1 MRFLGYFEQICSIPH
16 CSYQAK
22 KLGEFLLEF
31 SKSRGF
37 EAKIDES
44 FNIHAIKGKPKICL
58 QAHYDMVCVGEAPK
72 IELENDGEFLSAK
85 NSTLGADNGIG
96 LAIIMDIMDQAQD
109 LEVLFTSDEE
119 VGLIGAN
126 AFAGE
131 ICAPALLNLDSEDD
145 NEVIIGCAGGLLA
158 EFRCEFEPCKLGL
171 GELFSPSVSEHF
183 GTGLLSN
190 ESSHSTSA
198 KNSTQNSSN
207 LNADYRE
214 SSEHL
219 STGLLSNEGSHSTSA
234 ENSTQNNSNLNADY
248 CESSE
253 HFGTGLLFNEGSHS
267 TSAKNC
273 TQNSSNLNA
282 NYYALSCEGLE
293 GGHSGIEIAKN
304 IPNAIKELAH
314 FAKNHGANILA
325 MSGGDRDNA
334 IPTWAKALVSASS
347 KLQNKGLVK
356 AKKLDLLGAKELFA
370 KLCDDNLKNTIIMK
384 TNSAD
389 FTRNSRIP
397 MKANSADFTKNSRIP
412 MKANS
417 LNDFLLALPHGVLG
431 WDEGLGLPKT
441 SANLAIV
448 RTRLTSKDEN
458 ARIAFS
464 VQIYARS
471 SSQAELAKLKNSY
484 EAISELAGFQ
494 SSFGASSMPWE
505 PEQSHFATSVLN
517 ALQKYRPNAKIT
529 AIHAGLECG
538 CLSAKMKQKG
548 KKLVACSIGPN
559 ISGAHTIN
567 ERCEIKSAQIIAQ
580 VVRDVLKNA

>member
-16 CSYQAK
+16 CSYQAQ

-37 EAKIDES
+37 DTKIDEN

-96 LAIIMDIMDQAQD
+96 LAIIMDIMDEAQD

-145 NEVIIGCAGGLLA
+145 SEVIIGCAGGLLA
-158 EFRCEFEPCKLGL
+158 EFRREFEPCELGL
-171 GELFSPSVSEHF
+171 GELFSSSVSENF
-183 GTGLLSN
+183 GTGLLSI
-190 ESSHSTSA
+190 
-198 KNSTQNSSN
+198 
-207 LNADYRE
+207 
-214 SSEHL
+214 
-219 STGLLSNEGSHSTSA
+219 EGSHSTSA
-234 ENSTQNNSNLNADY
+234 ENSTQN
-248 CESSE
+248 
-253 HFGTGLLFNEGSHS
+253 
-267 TSAKNC
+267 
-273 TQNSSNLNA
+273 SSNLNA
-282 NYYALSCEGLE
+282 NYYELSCQGLE
-293 GGHSGIEIAKN
+293 GGHSGMQIAKN

-314 FAKNHGANILA
+314 FAKNHGSNILA
-325 MSGGDRDNA
+325 ISGGDRDNA

-347 KLQNKGLVK
+347 KLQSKGLVK

-370 KLCDDNLKNTIIMK
+370 KLCDDDLKNTIIMK
-384 TNSAD
+384 ANSAD

-397 MKANSADFTKNSRIP
+397 L
-412 MKANS
+412 
-417 LNDFLLALPHGVLG
+417 LNDFLLSLPHGVLG

-448 RTRLTSKDEN
+448 RTKLTSKDEN

-494 SSFGASSMPWE
+494 SSFGPSSMPWE
-505 PEQSHFATSVLN
+505 PEQSEFATNVLT

>member
-16 CSYQAK
+16 CSYQAQ

-37 EAKIDES
+37 DTKIDEN

-96 LAIIMDIMDQAQD
+96 LAIIMDIMDEAQD

-145 NEVIIGCAGGLLA
+145 SEVIIGCAGGLLA
-158 EFRCEFEPCKLGL
+158 EFRREFEPCELG
-171 GELFSPSVSEHF
+171 
-183 GTGLLSN
+183 
-190 ESSHSTSA
+190 
-198 KNSTQNSSN
+198 N
-207 LNADYRE
+207 LNANYCE
-214 SSEHL
+214 SSEYL
-219 STGLLSNEGSHSTSA
+219 STGLLFNEGSHSTSA
-234 ENSTQNNSNLNADY
+234 ENSTQNSSNLNANY
-248 CESSE
+248 CESSG
-253 HFGTGLLFNEGSHS
+253 HLSTGLLFNENSHS

-273 TQNSSNLNA
+273 TQNNSTLNA
-282 NYYALSCEGLE
+282 NYYELSCEGLE
-293 GGHSGIEIAKN
+293 GGHSGMQIAKN

-347 KLQNKGLVK
+347 KLQSKGLVK

-370 KLCDDNLKNTIIMK
+370 KLCDDDLKNPIIMK
-384 TNSAD
+384 S
-389 FTRNSRIP
+389 
-397 MKANSADFTKNSRIP
+397 NSADFTKRENSRNSRIP
-412 MKANS
+412 L

-448 RTRLTSKDEN
+448 RTSLTSKDEN

-471 SSQAELAKLKNSY
+471 SSQEELAKLKNSY

-505 PEQSHFATSVLN
+505 PEQSEFATSVLN

>member
-16 CSYQAK
+16 CSYQAQ

-37 EAKIDES
+37 DTKIDES

-96 LAIIMDIMDQAQD
+96 LAIIMDIMDEAQD

-145 NEVIIGCAGGLLA
+145 SEVIIGCAGGLLA
-158 EFRCEFEPCKLGL
+158 EFRREFEPCELGSGELFSPEFEPCELGL
-171 GELFSPSVSEHF
+171 GELFSSSVSEHF

-198 KNSTQNSSN
+198 KNC
-207 LNADYRE
+207 
-214 SSEHL
+214 
-219 STGLLSNEGSHSTSA
+219 
-234 ENSTQNNSNLNADY
+234 TQNNSNLNA
-248 CESSE
+248 
-253 HFGTGLLFNEGSHS
+253 
-267 TSAKNC
+267 
-273 TQNSSNLNA
+273 
-282 NYYALSCEGLE
+282 NYYELSCEGLE
-293 GGHSGIEIAKN
+293 GGHSGMQIAKN

-347 KLQNKGLVK
+347 KLQSKGLVK

-370 KLCDDNLKNTIIMK
+370 KLCDDDLKNTIIMK
-384 TNSAD
+384 ANSAD
-389 FTRNSRIP
+389 FTRNSR
-397 MKANSADFTKNSRIP
+397 NSRIP
-412 MKANS
+412 L

-448 RTRLTSKDEN
+448 RTSLTSKDEN

-471 SSQAELAKLKNSY
+471 SSQEELAKLKNSY

-505 PEQSHFATSVLN
+505 PEQSEFAKSLLN

>member
-1 MRFLGYFEQICSIPH
+1 MSRFFSIIFKKFFLKGVKMRFLGYFEQICSIPH
-16 CSYQAK
+16 CSYQAQ

-37 EAKIDES
+37 DTKIDEN

-96 LAIIMDIMDQAQD
+96 LAIIMDIMDEAQD

-145 NEVIIGCAGGLLA
+145 SEVIIGCAGGLLA
-158 EFRCEFEPCKLGL
+158 EFRREFEPCKLGL
-171 GELFSPSVSEHF
+171 GELFRREFEPSKLGLGELFSSSVSEHF

-190 ESSHSTSA
+190 ESSNSTSA

-207 LNADYRE
+207 LNA
-214 SSEHL
+214 
-219 STGLLSNEGSHSTSA
+219 
-234 ENSTQNNSNLNADY
+234 
-248 CESSE
+248 
-253 HFGTGLLFNEGSHS
+253 
-267 TSAKNC
+267 
-273 TQNSSNLNA
+273 
-282 NYYALSCEGLE
+282 NYYELSCEGLE
-293 GGHSGIEIAKN
+293 GGHSGMQIAKN

-325 MSGGDRDNA
+325 ISGGDRDNA

-347 KLQNKGLVK
+347 KLQSKGLVK

-370 KLCDDNLKNTIIMK
+370 KLCDDDLKNPIIMK
-384 TNSAD
+384 SNSAD
-389 FTRNSRIP
+389 FTRNSRNSRIP
-397 MKANSADFTKNSRIP
+397 MKSNSADFTKRENSRNSRIP
-412 MKANS
+412 L

-471 SSQAELAKLKNSY
+471 SSQEELAKLKNSY

-505 PEQSHFATSVLN
+505 PEQSEFAKSVLN

>member
-16 CSYQAK
+16 CSYQAQ

-37 EAKIDES
+37 DTKIDES

-96 LAIIMDIMDQAQD
+96 LAIIMDIMDETQD

-145 NEVIIGCAGGLLA
+145 SEVIIGCAGGLLA
-158 EFRCEFEPCKLGL
+158 EFRREFEPCELGL
-171 GELFSPSVSEHF
+171 GELFSSSVSEHLS
-183 GTGLLSN
+183 TRLLSN
-190 ESSHSTSA
+190 ES
-198 KNSTQNSSN
+198 
-207 LNADYRE
+207 
-214 SSEHL
+214 
-219 STGLLSNEGSHSTSA
+219 
-234 ENSTQNNSNLNADY
+234 
-248 CESSE
+248 
-253 HFGTGLLFNEGSHS
+253 SHS

-282 NYYALSCEGLE
+282 NYYELSCEGLE
-293 GGHSGIEIAKN
+293 GGHSGMQIAKN

-347 KLQNKGLVK
+347 ILQSKGLVK

-370 KLCDDNLKNTIIMK
+370 KLCDDDLKNPIIMK
-384 TNSAD
+384 S
-389 FTRNSRIP
+389 
-397 MKANSADFTKNSRIP
+397 NSADFTKRENSRNSRI
-412 MKANS
+412 S
-417 LNDFLLALPHGVLG
+417 LLNDFLLALPHGVLG

-448 RTRLTSKDEN
+448 RTSLTSKDEN

-471 SSQAELAKLKNSY
+471 SSQEELAKLKNSY

-505 PEQSHFATSVLN
+505 PEQSEFATSVLT
-517 ALQKYRPNAKIT
+517 ALQKYRPDAKIT

>member
-16 CSYQAK
+16 CSYQAQ

-37 EAKIDES
+37 DTKIDEN

-96 LAIIMDIMDQAQD
+96 LAIIMDIMDEAQD

-145 NEVIIGCAGGLLA
+145 SEVIIGCAGGLLA
-158 EFRCEFEPCKLGL
+158 EFRREFEPCELGL
-171 GELFSPSVSEHF
+171 GELFSSSVSEHF

-198 KNSTQNSSN
+198 KN
-207 LNADYRE
+207 
-214 SSEHL
+214 
-219 STGLLSNEGSHSTSA
+219 
-234 ENSTQNNSNLNADY
+234 
-248 CESSE
+248 
-253 HFGTGLLFNEGSHS
+253 
-267 TSAKNC
+267 C

-282 NYYALSCEGLE
+282 NYYELSCEGLE
-293 GGHSGIEIAKN
+293 GGHSGIQIAKN

-347 KLQNKGLVK
+347 KLQSKGLVN

-370 KLCDDNLKNTIIMK
+370 KLCDDDLKNPIIMK
-384 TNSAD
+384 S
-389 FTRNSRIP
+389 
-397 MKANSADFTKNSRIP
+397 NSADFTKNSRNSRIP
-412 MKANS
+412 L

-448 RTRLTSKDEN
+448 RTSLTSKDEN

-471 SSQAELAKLKNSY
+471 SSQEELAKLKNSY

-505 PEQSHFATSVLN
+505 PEQSEFSTSVLN

>member
-16 CSYQAK
+16 CSYQAQ

-37 EAKIDES
+37 DTKIDEN

-96 LAIIMDIMDQAQD
+96 LAIIMDIMDEAQD

-126 AFAGE
+126 AFTGE

-145 NEVIIGCAGGLLA
+145 SEVIIGCAGGLLA
-158 EFRCEFEPCKLGL
+158 EFRREFEPCELGLGELFNPEFEPCELGL
-171 GELFSPSVSEHF
+171 GELFSSSV
-183 GTGLLSN
+183 
-190 ESSHSTSA
+190 
-198 KNSTQNSSN
+198 
-207 LNADYRE
+207 
-214 SSEHL
+214 SEHL
-219 STGLLSNEGSHSTSA
+219 STGLLSNES
-234 ENSTQNNSNLNADY
+234 
-248 CESSE
+248 
-253 HFGTGLLFNEGSHS
+253 SHS

-282 NYYALSCEGLE
+282 NYYELSCEGLE
-293 GGHSGIEIAKN
+293 GGHSGMQIAKN

-347 KLQNKGLVK
+347 KLQSKGLVK

-370 KLCDDNLKNTIIMK
+370 KLCNDDLKNPIIMK
-384 TNSAD
+384 S
-389 FTRNSRIP
+389 
-397 MKANSADFTKNSRIP
+397 NSADFTKRENSRNSRIP
-412 MKANS
+412 L
-417 LNDFLLALPHGVLG
+417 LNDFLLALPHGVLD

-448 RTRLTSKDEN
+448 RTSLTSKDEN

-471 SSQAELAKLKNSY
+471 SSQDELAKLKNSY

-505 PEQSHFATSVLN
+505 PEQSEFAKSLLT

-567 ERCEIKSAQIIAQ
+567 ERCEIKSAKIIAQ

>member
-1 MRFLGYFEQICSIPH
+1 MRFLGYFERICSIPH
-16 CSYQAK
+16 CSYQAQ

-37 EAKIDES
+37 DTKIDES

-96 LAIIMDIMDQAQD
+96 LAIIMDIMDEAQD

-145 NEVIIGCAGGLLA
+145 SEVIIGCAGGLLA
-158 EFRCEFEPCKLGL
+158 EFRREFESSKLGL
-171 GELFSPSVSEHF
+171 GKLFSSSVSEHLS
-183 GTGLLSN
+183 TGLLSN

-198 KNSTQNSSN
+198 
-207 LNADYRE
+207 
-214 SSEHL
+214 
-219 STGLLSNEGSHSTSA
+219 
-234 ENSTQNNSNLNADY
+234 ENS
-248 CESSE
+248 
-253 HFGTGLLFNEGSHS
+253 
-267 TSAKNC
+267 

-282 NYYALSCEGLE
+282 NYYELSCDGLE
-293 GGHSGIEIAKN
+293 GGHSGMQIAKN

-325 MSGGDRDNA
+325 ISGGDRDNA

-347 KLQNKGLVK
+347 KLQSKGLVK

-370 KLCDDNLKNTIIMK
+370 KLCDDDLKNPIIMK
-384 TNSAD
+384 S
-389 FTRNSRIP
+389 
-397 MKANSADFTKNSRIP
+397 NSADFTKRENSRNSRIP
-412 MKANS
+412 L
-417 LNDFLLALPHGVLG
+417 LNDFLLSLPHGVLG

-448 RTRLTSKDEN
+448 RTRLTSKDKN

-505 PEQSHFATSVLN
+505 PEQSEFATSVLN

>member
-16 CSYQAK
+16 CSYQAQ

-37 EAKIDES
+37 DTKIDEN

-96 LAIIMDIMDQAQD
+96 LAIIMDIMDEAQD

-145 NEVIIGCAGGLLA
+145 SEVIIGCAGGLLA
-158 EFRCEFEPCKLGL
+158 EFRREFEPCELGL
-171 GELFSPSVSEHF
+171 GELFSSSVSEHF
-183 GTGLLSN
+183 GTRLLSD
-190 ESSHSTSA
+190 ES
-198 KNSTQNSSN
+198 
-207 LNADYRE
+207 
-214 SSEHL
+214 
-219 STGLLSNEGSHSTSA
+219 SHSTSA
-234 ENSTQNNSNLNADY
+234 ENSTQN
-248 CESSE
+248 SS
-253 HFGTGLLFNEGSHS
+253 T
-267 TSAKNC
+267 
-273 TQNSSNLNA
+273 LNA
-282 NYYALSCEGLE
+282 NYYELSCEGLK
-293 GGHSGIEIAKN
+293 GGHSGMQIAKN

-325 MSGGDRDNA
+325 ISGGDRDNA

-347 KLQNKGLVK
+347 KLQSKGLVN

-370 KLCDDNLKNTIIMK
+370 KLCDDDLKNPIIMK
-384 TNSAD
+384 S
-389 FTRNSRIP
+389 
-397 MKANSADFTKNSRIP
+397 NSADFTKRENSRNSRIP
-412 MKANS
+412 L

-448 RTRLTSKDEN
+448 RTSLTSKDEN

-471 SSQAELAKLKNSY
+471 SSQEELAKLKNSY

-505 PEQSHFATSVLN
+505 PEQSEFATSVLT

>member
-1 MRFLGYFEQICSIPH
+1 MSRFFSIIFKKFFLKGVKMRFLGYFEQICSIPH
-16 CSYQAK
+16 CSYQAQ

-72 IELENDGEFLSAK
+72 IELENNGEFLSAK

-96 LAIIMDIMDQAQD
+96 LAIIMDIMDEAQD

-145 NEVIIGCAGGLLA
+145 SEVIIGCAGGLLA
-158 EFRCEFEPCKLGL
+158 EFRREFEPCELGL
-171 GELFSPSVSEHF
+171 GELFSPSVSEHLS
-183 GTGLLSN
+183 TGLLSN
-190 ESSHSTSA
+190 EGSNSTSA
-198 KNSTQNSSN
+198 KNCTQNNSN
-207 LNADYRE
+207 LNANYCE
-214 SSEHL
+214 SSGHL
-219 STGLLSNEGSHSTSA
+219 STGLLSNEGS
-234 ENSTQNNSNLNADY
+234 N
-248 CESSE
+248 
-253 HFGTGLLFNEGSHS
+253 S

-282 NYYALSCEGLE
+282 NYYELSCEGLE
-293 GGHSGIEIAKN
+293 GGHSGMQIAKN

-314 FAKNHGANILA
+314 FAKNHSANILA

-347 KLQNKGLVK
+347 KLQSKGLVK

-370 KLCDDNLKNTIIMK
+370 KLCDDDLKNTII
-384 TNSAD
+384 
-389 FTRNSRIP
+389 
-397 MKANSADFTKNSRIP
+397 MKANSADFTRRENSKNSRIP
-412 MKANS
+412 L

-494 SSFGASSMPWE
+494 SSFGPSSMPWE
-505 PEQSHFATSVLN
+505 PEQSEFATSVLN
-517 ALQKYRPNAKIT
+517 ALQKYRPDAKIT

-567 ERCEIKSAQIIAQ
+567 ERCEIKSAKIIAQ
-580 VVRDVLKNA
+580 VLRDLLKNA

>member
-16 CSYQAK
+16 CSYQAQ

-96 LAIIMDIMDQAQD
+96 LAIIMDIMDEAQD

-145 NEVIIGCAGGLLA
+145 SEVIIGCAGGLLV
-158 EFRCEFEPCKLGL
+158 EFRREFEPCELGL
-171 GELFSPSVSEHF
+171 GELFSPEFEPCELGLGELFSSSVSEHLS
-183 GTGLLSN
+183 TRLLSN
-190 ESSHSTSA
+190 ES
-198 KNSTQNSSN
+198 
-207 LNADYRE
+207 
-214 SSEHL
+214 
-219 STGLLSNEGSHSTSA
+219 
-234 ENSTQNNSNLNADY
+234 
-248 CESSE
+248 
-253 HFGTGLLFNEGSHS
+253 SHS

-282 NYYALSCEGLE
+282 NYYELSCEGLE
-293 GGHSGIEIAKN
+293 GGHSGMQIAKN

-347 KLQNKGLVK
+347 KLQSKGLVK

-370 KLCDDNLKNTIIMK
+370 KLCDDDLKNPIIMK
-384 TNSAD
+384 SNSAD
-389 FTRNSRIP
+389 FTRNSR
-397 MKANSADFTKNSRIP
+397 NSRIP
-412 MKANS
+412 L
-417 LNDFLLALPHGVLG
+417 LNDFLLSLPHGVLG

-448 RTRLTSKDEN
+448 RTSLTSKDEN

-471 SSQAELAKLKNSY
+471 SSQEELAKLKNSY

-505 PEQSHFATSVLN
+505 PEQSEFATSVLT

>member
-16 CSYQAK
+16 CSYQAQ

-37 EAKIDES
+37 DTKIDEN

-96 LAIIMDIMDQAQD
+96 LAIIMDIMDETQD

-126 AFAGE
+126 AFTGE

-145 NEVIIGCAGGLLA
+145 SEVIIGCAGGLLA
-158 EFRCEFEPCKLGL
+158 EFMREFEPCKLGL
-171 GELFSPSVSEHF
+171 GELFSSSVSENF

-207 LNADYRE
+207 LNA
-214 SSEHL
+214 
-219 STGLLSNEGSHSTSA
+219 
-234 ENSTQNNSNLNADY
+234 
-248 CESSE
+248 
-253 HFGTGLLFNEGSHS
+253 
-267 TSAKNC
+267 
-273 TQNSSNLNA
+273 
-282 NYYALSCEGLE
+282 NYYELSCEGLE
-293 GGHSGIEIAKN
+293 GGHSGMQIAKN

-347 KLQNKGLVK
+347 KLQSKGLVK

-370 KLCDDNLKNTIIMK
+370 KLCDDDLKNPIIMK
-384 TNSAD
+384 SNSAD
-389 FTRNSRIP
+389 FTRNSRNSRIP
-397 MKANSADFTKNSRIP
+397 MKSNSADFTKRENSRNSRIP
-412 MKANS
+412 L

-448 RTRLTSKDEN
+448 RTSLTSKDEN

-505 PEQSHFATSVLN
+505 PEQSEFATSVLT
-517 ALQKYRPNAKIT
+517 ALQKYRPDAKIT

>member
-16 CSYQAK
+16 CSYQAQ

-37 EAKIDES
+37 DTKIDES

-96 LAIIMDIMDQAQD
+96 LAIIMDIMDEAQD

-126 AFAGE
+126 AFTGE

-145 NEVIIGCAGGLLA
+145 SEVIIGCAGGLLA
-158 EFRCEFEPCKLGL
+158 EFRREFEPCELGLGELFNPEFEPCELGL
-171 GELFSPSVSEHF
+171 GELFSSSV
-183 GTGLLSN
+183 
-190 ESSHSTSA
+190 
-198 KNSTQNSSN
+198 
-207 LNADYRE
+207 
-214 SSEHL
+214 SEHL
-219 STGLLSNEGSHSTSA
+219 STGLLS
-234 ENSTQNNSNLNADY
+234 
-248 CESSE
+248 
-253 HFGTGLLFNEGSHS
+253 NEGSHS

-282 NYYALSCEGLE
+282 NYYELSCEGLE
-293 GGHSGIEIAKN
+293 GGHSGMQIAKN

-347 KLQNKGLVK
+347 KLQSKGLVK

-370 KLCDDNLKNTIIMK
+370 KLCDDDLKNPIIMK
-384 TNSAD
+384 ANSAD

-397 MKANSADFTKNSRIP
+397 L
-412 MKANS
+412 

-448 RTRLTSKDEN
+448 RTSLTSKDEN

-471 SSQAELAKLKNSY
+471 SSQEELAKLKNSY

-505 PEQSHFATSVLN
+505 PEQSEFAKSVLN

-548 KKLVACSIGPN
+548 KKLAACSIGPN

>member
-16 CSYQAK
+16 CSYQAQ

-37 EAKIDES
+37 DTKIDES

-96 LAIIMDIMDQAQD
+96 LAIIMDIMDEAQD

-145 NEVIIGCAGGLLA
+145 SEVIIGCAGGLLA
-158 EFRCEFEPCKLGL
+158 EFRREFEPCELGL
-171 GELFSPSVSEHF
+171 GELFSPEFEPCELGLGELFSSSVSEHF
-183 GTGLLSN
+183 DTGLLSN

-198 KNSTQNSSN
+198 
-207 LNADYRE
+207 E
-214 SSEHL
+214 
-219 STGLLSNEGSHSTSA
+219 
-234 ENSTQNNSNLNADY
+234 
-248 CESSE
+248 
-253 HFGTGLLFNEGSHS
+253 
-267 TSAKNC
+267 NC

-282 NYYALSCEGLE
+282 NYYELSCEGLE
-293 GGHSGIEIAKN
+293 GGHSGMQIAKN

-347 KLQNKGLVK
+347 KLQSKGLVK

-370 KLCDDNLKNTIIMK
+370 KLCDDDLKNPIIMK
-384 TNSAD
+384 SNSAD
-389 FTRNSRIP
+389 FTNRENSRNSRIP
-397 MKANSADFTKNSRIP
+397 L
-412 MKANS
+412 

-448 RTRLTSKDEN
+448 RTSLTSKDEN

-471 SSQAELAKLKNSY
+471 SSQEELAKLKNSY

-505 PEQSHFATSVLN
+505 PEQSEFATSVLT

-580 VVRDVLKNA
+580 VLRDLLKNA

>member
-16 CSYQAK
+16 CSYQAQ

-37 EAKIDES
+37 DTKIDES

-96 LAIIMDIMDQAQD
+96 LAIIMDIMDEAQD

-145 NEVIIGCAGGLLA
+145 SEVIIGCAGGLLA
-158 EFRCEFEPCKLGL
+158 EFRREFEPCELGL
-171 GELFSPSVSEHF
+171 GELFNPSVSKHF
-183 GTGLLSN
+183 GAGLLS
-190 ESSHSTSA
+190 
-198 KNSTQNSSN
+198 
-207 LNADYRE
+207 
-214 SSEHL
+214 
-219 STGLLSNEGSHSTSA
+219 
-234 ENSTQNNSNLNADY
+234 
-248 CESSE
+248 
-253 HFGTGLLFNEGSHS
+253 NEGSHS

-282 NYYALSCEGLE
+282 NYYELSCEGLE
-293 GGHSGIEIAKN
+293 GGHSGMQIAKN

-347 KLQNKGLVK
+347 KLQSKGLVK

-370 KLCDDNLKNTIIMK
+370 KLCDDDLKNPIIMK
-384 TNSAD
+384 SNSAD
-389 FTRNSRIP
+389 FTRRENSRNSRIP
-397 MKANSADFTKNSRIP
+397 L
-412 MKANS
+412 

-448 RTRLTSKDEN
+448 RTSLTSKDEN

-471 SSQAELAKLKNSY
+471 SSQEELAKLKNSY

-505 PEQSHFATSVLN
+505 PEQSEFATSLLN

>member
-16 CSYQAK
+16 CSYQAQ

-37 EAKIDES
+37 DTKIDES

-96 LAIIMDIMDQAQD
+96 LAIIMDIMDEAQD

-126 AFAGE
+126 AFTGE

-145 NEVIIGCAGGLLA
+145 SEVIIGCAGGLLA
-158 EFRCEFEPCKLGL
+158 EFMREFEPCKLGL
-171 GELFSPSVSEHF
+171 GELFSSSVSENF

-207 LNADYRE
+207 LNA
-214 SSEHL
+214 
-219 STGLLSNEGSHSTSA
+219 
-234 ENSTQNNSNLNADY
+234 
-248 CESSE
+248 
-253 HFGTGLLFNEGSHS
+253 
-267 TSAKNC
+267 
-273 TQNSSNLNA
+273 
-282 NYYALSCEGLE
+282 NYYELSCEGLE
-293 GGHSGIEIAKN
+293 GGHSGMQIAKN

-347 KLQNKGLVK
+347 KLQSKGLVK

-370 KLCDDNLKNTIIMK
+370 KLCDDDLKNPIIMK
-384 TNSAD
+384 S
-389 FTRNSRIP
+389 
-397 MKANSADFTKNSRIP
+397 NSADFTKRENSRNSRIP
-412 MKANS
+412 L

-448 RTRLTSKDEN
+448 RTSLTSKDEN

-505 PEQSHFATSVLN
+505 PEQSEFATSVLN

-548 KKLVACSIGPN
+548 KKLAACSIGPN

>member
-16 CSYQAK
+16 CSYQAQ

-37 EAKIDES
+37 KAKIDES

-96 LAIIMDIMDQAQD
+96 LAIIMDIMDEAQD

-145 NEVIIGCAGGLLA
+145 SEVIIGCAGGLLV
-158 EFRCEFEPCKLGL
+158 EFRREFEPCELGL
-171 GELFSPSVSEHF
+171 GELFSSEFEPCELGLGELFSSSVSEYLS
-183 GTGLLSN
+183 TGLLFN
-190 ESSHSTSA
+190 EGSHSTSA

-207 LNADYRE
+207 LNANYCE
-214 SSEHL
+214 SSGHFG
-219 STGLLSNEGSHSTSA
+219 TGLLSNE
-234 ENSTQNNSNLNADY
+234 D
-248 CESSE
+248 
-253 HFGTGLLFNEGSHS
+253 SHS

-273 TQNSSNLNA
+273 TQNSSTLNA
-282 NYYALSCEGLE
+282 NYYELSCEGLE
-293 GGHSGIEIAKN
+293 GGHSGMQIAKN

-325 MSGGDRDNA
+325 ISGGDRDNA

-347 KLQNKGLVK
+347 KLQSKGLVN

-370 KLCDDNLKNTIIMK
+370 KLCDDDLKNTIIMK
-384 TNSAD
+384 ANSAD
-389 FTRNSRIP
+389 FTRNSKIP
-397 MKANSADFTKNSRIP
+397 MKANSADFTRRENSRNSRIP
-412 MKANS
+412 L
-417 LNDFLLALPHGVLG
+417 LNDFLLTLPHGVLG

-448 RTRLTSKDEN
+448 RTGLTSKDEN

-471 SSQAELAKLKNSY
+471 SSQAELTKLKNSY
-484 EAISELAGFQ
+484 EAISELAGFK
-494 SSFGASSMPWE
+494 SSFGPSSLPWE
-505 PEQSHFATSVLN
+505 PEQSEFATSVLN

-567 ERCEIKSAQIIAQ
+567 ERCEIK
-580 VVRDVLKNA
+580 

>member
-16 CSYQAK
+16 CSYQAQ

-37 EAKIDES
+37 DTKIDEN

-96 LAIIMDIMDQAQD
+96 LAIIMDIMDEAQD

-119 VGLIGAN
+119 EGLIGAN

-145 NEVIIGCAGGLLA
+145 SEVIIGCAGGLLA
-158 EFRCEFEPCKLGL
+158 EFRREFEPCELGL
-171 GELFSPSVSEHF
+171 GELFSSSVSEHF

-198 KNSTQNSSN
+198 KN
-207 LNADYRE
+207 
-214 SSEHL
+214 
-219 STGLLSNEGSHSTSA
+219 
-234 ENSTQNNSNLNADY
+234 
-248 CESSE
+248 
-253 HFGTGLLFNEGSHS
+253 
-267 TSAKNC
+267 C
-273 TQNSSNLNA
+273 TKNSSNLNA
-282 NYYALSCEGLE
+282 NYYELSCEGLE
-293 GGHSGIEIAKN
+293 GGHSGMQIAKN

-347 KLQNKGLVK
+347 KLQSKGLVK

-370 KLCDDNLKNTIIMK
+370 KLCDDDLKNPIIMK
-384 TNSAD
+384 SNSAD
-389 FTRNSRIP
+389 FTERENSRNSRIP
-397 MKANSADFTKNSRIP
+397 L
-412 MKANS
+412 

-448 RTRLTSKDEN
+448 RTSLTSKDEN

-471 SSQAELAKLKNSY
+471 SSQEELAKLKNSY

-505 PEQSHFATSVLN
+505 PEQSEFATNVLT

>member
-1 MRFLGYFEQICSIPH
+1 MRFLGYFEHICSIPH
-16 CSYQAK
+16 CSYQAQ

-37 EAKIDES
+37 DTKIDES

-96 LAIIMDIMDQAQD
+96 LAIIMDIMDEAQD

-145 NEVIIGCAGGLLA
+145 SEVIIGCAGGLLA
-158 EFRCEFEPCKLGL
+158 EFRREFEPSKLGL
-171 GELFSPSVSEHF
+171 GELFSSSVSEHLN
-183 GTGLLSN
+183 TRLLYN

-198 KNSTQNSSN
+198 
-207 LNADYRE
+207 
-214 SSEHL
+214 
-219 STGLLSNEGSHSTSA
+219 
-234 ENSTQNNSNLNADY
+234 ENCTQNNSNLNA
-248 CESSE
+248 
-253 HFGTGLLFNEGSHS
+253 
-267 TSAKNC
+267 
-273 TQNSSNLNA
+273 
-282 NYYALSCEGLE
+282 NYYELSCEGLE
-293 GGHSGIEIAKN
+293 GGHSGMEIAKN

-347 KLQNKGLVK
+347 KLQSKGLVK

-370 KLCDDNLKNTIIMK
+370 KLCDDDLKNPIIMK
-384 TNSAD
+384 S
-389 FTRNSRIP
+389 
-397 MKANSADFTKNSRIP
+397 NSADFTKRENSRNSRIP
-412 MKANS
+412 L

-471 SSQAELAKLKNSY
+471 SRQEELAKLKNSY

-494 SSFGASSMPWE
+494 SSFGASSIPWE
-505 PEQSHFATSVLN
+505 PEQSEFATNVLN

>member
-16 CSYQAK
+16 CSYQAQ

-72 IELENDGEFLSAK
+72 IELENNGEFLSAK

-96 LAIIMDIMDQAQD
+96 LAIIMDIMDEAQD

-145 NEVIIGCAGGLLA
+145 SEVIIGCAGGLLA
-158 EFRCEFEPCKLGL
+158 EFRREFEPCELGL
-171 GELFSPSVSEHF
+171 GELFSSSVSEHF

-198 KNSTQNSSN
+198 KNSTQNN
-207 LNADYRE
+207 
-214 SSEHL
+214 
-219 STGLLSNEGSHSTSA
+219 
-234 ENSTQNNSNLNADY
+234 
-248 CESSE
+248 
-253 HFGTGLLFNEGSHS
+253 
-267 TSAKNC
+267 
-273 TQNSSNLNA
+273 SNLNA
-282 NYYALSCEGLE
+282 NYYELSCEGLE
-293 GGHSGIEIAKN
+293 GGHSGMQIAKN

-347 KLQNKGLVK
+347 KLQSKGLVN

-370 KLCDDNLKNTIIMK
+370 KLCDDDLKNTIIMK
-384 TNSAD
+384 ANSAN
-389 FTRNSRIP
+389 FTRNSKIP
-397 MKANSADFTKNSRIP
+397 MKANSADFTRRENSRNSRIP
-412 MKANS
+412 L

-484 EAISELAGFQ
+484 EAISELAGFK
-494 SSFGASSMPWE
+494 SSFGPSSMPWE
-505 PEQSHFATSVLN
+505 PEQSEFATSVLT

-580 VVRDVLKNA
+580 VLRDLLKNA

>member
-16 CSYQAK
+16 CSYQAQ

-37 EAKIDES
+37 DTKIDES

-96 LAIIMDIMDQAQD
+96 LAIIMDIMDEAQD

-145 NEVIIGCAGGLLA
+145 SEVIIGCAGGLLA
-158 EFRCEFEPCKLGL
+158 EFMREFEPCKLGL
-171 GELFSPSVSEHF
+171 GELFSSSVSENF

-207 LNADYRE
+207 LNA
-214 SSEHL
+214 
-219 STGLLSNEGSHSTSA
+219 
-234 ENSTQNNSNLNADY
+234 
-248 CESSE
+248 
-253 HFGTGLLFNEGSHS
+253 
-267 TSAKNC
+267 
-273 TQNSSNLNA
+273 
-282 NYYALSCEGLE
+282 NYYELSCEGLE
-293 GGHSGIEIAKN
+293 GGHSGMQIAKN

-347 KLQNKGLVK
+347 KLQSKGLVK

-370 KLCDDNLKNTIIMK
+370 KLCDDDLKNPIIMK
-384 TNSAD
+384 S
-389 FTRNSRIP
+389 
-397 MKANSADFTKNSRIP
+397 NSADFTKRENSRNSRIP
-412 MKANS
+412 L

-448 RTRLTSKDEN
+448 RTSLTSKDEN

-471 SSQAELAKLKNSY
+471 SSQEELAKLKNSY

-505 PEQSHFATSVLN
+505 PEQSEFATSVLT
-517 ALQKYRPNAKIT
+517 ALQKYRPDAKIT

>member
-16 CSYQAK
+16 CSYQAQ

-37 EAKIDES
+37 DTKIDES

-96 LAIIMDIMDQAQD
+96 LAIIMDIMDEAQD

-145 NEVIIGCAGGLLA
+145 SEVIIGCAGGLLA
-158 EFRCEFEPCKLGL
+158 EFRREFEPCELGL
-171 GELFSPSVSEHF
+171 GELFSSSVSE
-183 GTGLLSN
+183 N
-190 ESSHSTSA
+190 
-198 KNSTQNSSN
+198 
-207 LNADYRE
+207 
-214 SSEHL
+214 L
-219 STGLLSNEGSHSTSA
+219 STGLLSNESSHSTSA
-234 ENSTQNNSNLNADY
+234 ENSTQNNSNLNA
-248 CESSE
+248 
-253 HFGTGLLFNEGSHS
+253 
-267 TSAKNC
+267 
-273 TQNSSNLNA
+273 
-282 NYYALSCEGLE
+282 NYYELSCQGLE
-293 GGHSGIEIAKN
+293 GGHSGMQIAKN

-347 KLQNKGLVK
+347 KLESKGLVK

-370 KLCDDNLKNTIIMK
+370 KLCDDDLKNPIIMK
-384 TNSAD
+384 SNSAD
-389 FTRNSRIP
+389 FTERENSRNSRIP
-397 MKANSADFTKNSRIP
+397 L
-412 MKANS
+412 

-448 RTRLTSKDEN
+448 RTSLTSKDEN

-471 SSQAELAKLKNSY
+471 SSQEELAKLKNSY

-505 PEQSHFATSVLN
+505 PEQSEFAKSLLN

>member
-16 CSYQAK
+16 CSYQAQ

-96 LAIIMDIMDQAQD
+96 LAIIMDIMDEAQD

-145 NEVIIGCAGGLLA
+145 SEVIIGCAGGLLA
-158 EFRCEFEPCKLGL
+158 EFRREFEPCELGL
-171 GELFSPSVSEHF
+171 GELFSSSVSEHF
-183 GTGLLSN
+183 GTGLLS
-190 ESSHSTSA
+190 
-198 KNSTQNSSN
+198 
-207 LNADYRE
+207 
-214 SSEHL
+214 
-219 STGLLSNEGSHSTSA
+219 
-234 ENSTQNNSNLNADY
+234 
-248 CESSE
+248 
-253 HFGTGLLFNEGSHS
+253 NEGSHS

-282 NYYALSCEGLE
+282 NYYELSCEGLE
-293 GGHSGIEIAKN
+293 GGHSGMQIAKN

-347 KLQNKGLVK
+347 KLQSKGLVK

-370 KLCDDNLKNTIIMK
+370 KLCDDDLKNTIIMK
-384 TNSAD
+384 ANSAD
-389 FTRNSRIP
+389 FTRNSR
-397 MKANSADFTKNSRIP
+397 NSRIP
-412 MKANS
+412 L

-448 RTRLTSKDEN
+448 RTSLTSKDEN

-471 SSQAELAKLKNSY
+471 SSQEELAKLKNSY
-484 EAISELAGFQ
+484 EAISELAGFH

-505 PEQSHFATSVLN
+505 PEQSEFATSVLN

>member
-16 CSYQAK
+16 CSYQAQ

-37 EAKIDES
+37 DTKIDEN

-58 QAHYDMVCVGEAPK
+58 QAHYDMVCMGEAPK

-96 LAIIMDIMDQAQD
+96 LAIIMDIMDEAQD
-109 LEVLFTSDEE
+109 LEVLFTNDEE

-145 NEVIIGCAGGLLA
+145 SGVIIGCAGGLLA
-158 EFRCEFEPCKLGL
+158 EFRREFEPCELSL
-171 GELFSPSVSEHF
+171 GELFGSSV
-183 GTGLLSN
+183 
-190 ESSHSTSA
+190 
-198 KNSTQNSSN
+198 
-207 LNADYRE
+207 
-214 SSEHL
+214 SEHL
-219 STGLLSNEGSHSTSA
+219 STGLLFNEGSHSTSA
-234 ENSTQNNSNLNADY
+234 ENTTQNNSSLNADY

-253 HFGTGLLFNEGSHS
+253 RFGTGLLFNEGSHS
-267 TSAKNC
+267 TSAENS
-273 TQNSSNLNA
+273 TQNSSTLNA
-282 NYYALSCEGLE
+282 NYYELSCEGLE
-293 GGHSGIEIAKN
+293 GGHSGMQIAKN

-347 KLQNKGLVK
+347 KLQSKGLVK

-370 KLCDDNLKNTIIMK
+370 KLCDNYLKNTIIMK
-384 TNSAD
+384 ANSAD
-389 FTRNSRIP
+389 FTRNSKIP
-397 MKANSADFTKNSRIP
+397 MKANSADFTRRENSKNSRIP
-412 MKANS
+412 L

-448 RTRLTSKDEN
+448 RTKLTSKDEK

-484 EAISELAGFQ
+484 EAISELAGFK
-494 SSFGASSMPWE
+494 SSFGPSSMPWE
-505 PEQSHFATSVLN
+505 PEQSEFATSVLN
-517 ALQKYRPNAKIT
+517 ALQKYRPDAKIT

-580 VVRDVLKNA
+580 VLRDLLKNT

>member
-16 CSYQAK
+16 CSYQAQ

-37 EAKIDES
+37 DTKIDEN

-96 LAIIMDIMDQAQD
+96 LAIIMDIMDEAQD

-145 NEVIIGCAGGLLA
+145 SEVIIGCAGGLLA
-158 EFRCEFEPCKLGL
+158 EFRREFEPCELGL
-171 GELFSPSVSEHF
+171 GELFSSSVSEHF
-183 GTGLLSN
+183 GAGLLSN
-190 ESSHSTSA
+190 ES
-198 KNSTQNSSN
+198 
-207 LNADYRE
+207 
-214 SSEHL
+214 
-219 STGLLSNEGSHSTSA
+219 SHSTSA

-248 CESSE
+248 YE
-253 HFGTGLLFNEGSHS
+253 
-267 TSAKNC
+267 
-273 TQNSSNLNA
+273 
-282 NYYALSCEGLE
+282 LSCEGLE
-293 GGHSGIEIAKN
+293 GGHSGMQIAKN

-325 MSGGDRDNA
+325 ISGGDRDNA

-347 KLQNKGLVK
+347 KLESKGLVK

-370 KLCDDNLKNTIIMK
+370 KLCDDDLKNPIIMK
-384 TNSAD
+384 S
-389 FTRNSRIP
+389 
-397 MKANSADFTKNSRIP
+397 NSADFTKRENSRNSRIP
-412 MKANS
+412 L

-448 RTRLTSKDEN
+448 RTSLTSKDEN

-471 SSQAELAKLKNSY
+471 SSQEELAKLKNSY
-484 EAISELAGFQ
+484 EAISELAGFK
-494 SSFGASSMPWE
+494 SSFGPSSMPWE
-505 PEQSHFATSVLN
+505 PEQSEFATSVLN

>member
-16 CSYQAK
+16 CSYQAQ

-37 EAKIDES
+37 DTKIDES

-96 LAIIMDIMDQAQD
+96 LAIIMDIMDEAQD

-145 NEVIIGCAGGLLA
+145 SEVIIGCAGGLLA
-158 EFRCEFEPCKLGL
+158 EFRHELEPCKLGL
-171 GELFSPSVSEHF
+171 GELFSSSVREHF
-183 GTGLLSN
+183 G
-190 ESSHSTSA
+190 
-198 KNSTQNSSN
+198 
-207 LNADYRE
+207 
-214 SSEHL
+214 
-219 STGLLSNEGSHSTSA
+219 TGLLSNEGSHSTSA
-234 ENSTQNNSNLNADY
+234 KNCTQNNSNLNANY

-253 HFGTGLLFNEGSHS
+253 HFDAVLLSNESSHS

-282 NYYALSCEGLE
+282 NYYELSCEGLE
-293 GGHSGIEIAKN
+293 GGHSGMQIAKN

-347 KLQNKGLVK
+347 KLQSKGLVN

-370 KLCDDNLKNTIIMK
+370 KLCDDDLKNPII
-384 TNSAD
+384 
-389 FTRNSRIP
+389 
-397 MKANSADFTKNSRIP
+397 MKANSADFTRREKSKTSRIP
-412 MKANS
+412 L
-417 LNDFLLALPHGVLG
+417 LNELLRALPHGVLG

-448 RTRLTSKDEN
+448 RTSLTSKDEN

-471 SSQAELAKLKNSY
+471 SSQEELAKLKNSY

-505 PEQSHFATSVLN
+505 PEQSEFAKRVLN

>member
-1 MRFLGYFEQICSIPH
+1 MSRFFSIIFKKFFLKGVKMRFLGYFEQICSIPH
-16 CSYQAK
+16 CSYQAQ

-37 EAKIDES
+37 DTKIDEN

-96 LAIIMDIMDQAQD
+96 LAIIMDIMDEAQD

-145 NEVIIGCAGGLLA
+145 SEVIIGCAGGLLA
-158 EFRCEFEPCKLGL
+158 EFRREFEPCELGLGELFNPEFEPCELGL
-171 GELFSPSVSEHF
+171 GELFSSSV
-183 GTGLLSN
+183 
-190 ESSHSTSA
+190 
-198 KNSTQNSSN
+198 
-207 LNADYRE
+207 
-214 SSEHL
+214 SEHL
-219 STGLLSNEGSHSTSA
+219 STGLLS
-234 ENSTQNNSNLNADY
+234 
-248 CESSE
+248 
-253 HFGTGLLFNEGSHS
+253 NEGSHS

-282 NYYALSCEGLE
+282 NYYELSCEGLE
-293 GGHSGIEIAKN
+293 GGHSGMQIAKN

-347 KLQNKGLVK
+347 KLQSKGLVK
-356 AKKLDLLGAKELFA
+356 AKKLDLLGAKELFT
-370 KLCDDNLKNTIIMK
+370 KLCDDDLKNPIIMK
-384 TNSAD
+384 S
-389 FTRNSRIP
+389 
-397 MKANSADFTKNSRIP
+397 NSADFTKRENSRNSRIP
-412 MKANS
+412 L

-448 RTRLTSKDEN
+448 RTSLTSKDEN

-471 SSQAELAKLKNSY
+471 SSQEELAKLKNSY

-505 PEQSHFATSVLN
+505 PEQSEFAKSVLN

>member
-16 CSYQAK
+16 CSYQAQ

-37 EAKIDES
+37 DTKIDES

-96 LAIIMDIMDQAQD
+96 LAIIMDIMDEAQD

-145 NEVIIGCAGGLLA
+145 SEVIIGCAGGLLA
-158 EFRCEFEPCKLGL
+158 EFRREFEPSKLGL
-171 GELFSPSVSEHF
+171 GELFSSSV
-183 GTGLLSN
+183 
-190 ESSHSTSA
+190 
-198 KNSTQNSSN
+198 
-207 LNADYRE
+207 
-214 SSEHL
+214 SEHL
-219 STGLLSNEGSHSTSA
+219 STGLLFNEGSHSTSA
-234 ENSTQNNSNLNADY
+234 ENSTQNNSNLNA
-248 CESSE
+248 
-253 HFGTGLLFNEGSHS
+253 
-267 TSAKNC
+267 
-273 TQNSSNLNA
+273 
-282 NYYALSCEGLE
+282 NYYELSCEGLE
-293 GGHSGIEIAKN
+293 GGHSGMQIAKN

-347 KLQNKGLVK
+347 KLESKGLVK

-370 KLCDDNLKNTIIMK
+370 KLCDDDLKNPIIMK
-384 TNSAD
+384 SNSAD
-389 FTRNSRIP
+389 FTERENSRNSRIP
-397 MKANSADFTKNSRIP
+397 L
-412 MKANS
+412 

-448 RTRLTSKDEN
+448 RTKLTSKDEN

-484 EAISELAGFQ
+484 EAISELAGFK
-494 SSFGASSMPWE
+494 SSFGPSSMPWE
-505 PEQSHFATSVLN
+505 PEQSEFATSVLN

>member
-1 MRFLGYFEQICSIPH
+1 MRFLGYFEHICSIPH
-16 CSYQAK
+16 CSYQAQ

-37 EAKIDES
+37 DTKIDEN

-96 LAIIMDIMDQAQD
+96 LAIIMDIMDEAQD

-145 NEVIIGCAGGLLA
+145 SEVIIGCAGGLLA
-158 EFRCEFEPCKLGL
+158 EFRREFQPCELGS
-171 GELFSPSVSEHF
+171 GELFSSSVSEHF
-183 GTGLLSN
+183 GTGLLSI
-190 ESSHSTSA
+190 
-198 KNSTQNSSN
+198 
-207 LNADYRE
+207 
-214 SSEHL
+214 
-219 STGLLSNEGSHSTSA
+219 EGSHNTSA
-234 ENSTQNNSNLNADY
+234 ENS
-248 CESSE
+248 
-253 HFGTGLLFNEGSHS
+253 
-267 TSAKNC
+267 

-282 NYYALSCEGLE
+282 NYYELSCEGLE
-293 GGHSGIEIAKN
+293 GGHSGMQIAKN

-314 FAKNHGANILA
+314 FAKNHGANILTI
-325 MSGGDRDNA
+325 SGGDRDNA

-347 KLQNKGLVK
+347 KLQSKGLVK

-370 KLCDDNLKNTIIMK
+370 KLCDDDLKNPIIMK
-384 TNSAD
+384 S
-389 FTRNSRIP
+389 
-397 MKANSADFTKNSRIP
+397 NSADFTKRENSRNSRIP
-412 MKANS
+412 L

-448 RTRLTSKDEN
+448 RTSLTSKDEN

-471 SSQAELAKLKNSY
+471 SSQEELAKLKNSY

-494 SSFGASSMPWE
+494 SSFGASSLPWE
-505 PEQSHFATSVLN
+505 PEQSEFATSLLN
-517 ALQKYRPNAKIT
+517 ALQKYRPDAKIT

>member
-16 CSYQAK
+16 CSYQVQ

-37 EAKIDES
+37 DTKIDES

-96 LAIIMDIMDQAQD
+96 LAIIMDIMDEAQD

-145 NEVIIGCAGGLLA
+145 SEVIIGCAGGLLA
-158 EFRCEFEPCKLGL
+158 EFRREFEPYKLGLGELFNPEFEPCKLGL
-171 GELFSPSVSEHF
+171 GELFSSSVSEHFGTRLLSNKSSHSTSAKNCTQNNSNLNTNYCESSEHF

-190 ESSHSTSA
+190 ESSHSTS
-198 KNSTQNSSN
+198 
-207 LNADYRE
+207 E
-214 SSEHL
+214 
-219 STGLLSNEGSHSTSA
+219 
-234 ENSTQNNSNLNADY
+234 ENS
-248 CESSE
+248 
-253 HFGTGLLFNEGSHS
+253 
-267 TSAKNC
+267 

-282 NYYALSCEGLE
+282 NYYELSCEGLE
-293 GGHSGIEIAKN
+293 GGHSGMQIAKN

-334 IPTWAKALVSASS
+334 IPTWAKALVSTSS
-347 KLQNKGLVK
+347 KLQSKGLVK

-370 KLCDDNLKNTIIMK
+370 KLCDDDLKNPII
-384 TNSAD
+384 
-389 FTRNSRIP
+389 
-397 MKANSADFTKNSRIP
+397 MKANSADFTKNSRNSKIP
-412 MKANS
+412 L

-431 WDEGLGLPKT
+431 WDKGLGLPKT

-448 RTRLTSKDEN
+448 RTSLTSKDEN

-471 SSQAELAKLKNSY
+471 SSQDELAKLKNSY

-505 PEQSHFATSVLN
+505 PEQSEFATSVLN

>member
-16 CSYQAK
+16 CSYQAQ

-37 EAKIDES
+37 DTKIDEN

-96 LAIIMDIMDQAQD
+96 LAIIMDIMDEAQD

-145 NEVIIGCAGGLLA
+145 SEVIIGCAGGLLV
-158 EFRCEFEPCKLGL
+158 EFRREFEPCELGL
-171 GELFSPSVSEHF
+171 GELF
-183 GTGLLSN
+183 
-190 ESSHSTSA
+190 
-198 KNSTQNSSN
+198 NSSV
-207 LNADYRE
+207 
-214 SSEHL
+214 SEHL
-219 STGLLSNEGSHSTSA
+219 STGLLFNEGSHSTST

-248 CESSE
+248 CEYSGHLS
-253 HFGTGLLFNEGSHS
+253 TGLLFNEGSHS

-282 NYYALSCEGLE
+282 NYYELSCEGLE
-293 GGHSGIEIAKN
+293 GGHSGMQIAKN

-325 MSGGDRDNA
+325 ISGGDRDNA

-347 KLQNKGLVK
+347 KLESKGLVK

-370 KLCDDNLKNTIIMK
+370 KLCDDDLKNPIIMK
-384 TNSAD
+384 S
-389 FTRNSRIP
+389 
-397 MKANSADFTKNSRIP
+397 NSADFTKRENSRNSRIP
-412 MKANS
+412 L

-448 RTRLTSKDEN
+448 RTSLTSKDEN

-471 SSQAELAKLKNSY
+471 SSQEELAKLKNSY

-505 PEQSHFATSVLN
+505 PEQNEFATSVLT

-580 VVRDVLKNA
+580 VLRDLLKNA

>member
-16 CSYQAK
+16 CSYQAQ

-37 EAKIDES
+37 DTKIDES

-96 LAIIMDIMDQAQD
+96 LAIIMDIMDEAQD

-145 NEVIIGCAGGLLA
+145 SEVIIGCAGGLLA
-158 EFRCEFEPCKLGL
+158 EFRREFEPCELGL
-171 GELFSPSVSEHF
+171 GELFSSSVSEHF
-183 GTGLLSN
+183 GTRLLSN
-190 ESSHSTSA
+190 EA
-198 KNSTQNSSN
+198 
-207 LNADYRE
+207 
-214 SSEHL
+214 
-219 STGLLSNEGSHSTSA
+219 SHSTSA
-234 ENSTQNNSNLNADY
+234 ENSTQN
-248 CESSE
+248 
-253 HFGTGLLFNEGSHS
+253 
-267 TSAKNC
+267 
-273 TQNSSNLNA
+273 SSNLNA
-282 NYYALSCEGLE
+282 NYYELSCEGLE
-293 GGHSGIEIAKN
+293 GGHSGMQIAKN

-347 KLQNKGLVK
+347 KLQSKGLVK
-356 AKKLDLLGAKELFA
+356 AKKLDLLGAKELFT
-370 KLCDDNLKNTIIMK
+370 KLCDDDLKNTII
-384 TNSAD
+384 
-389 FTRNSRIP
+389 
-397 MKANSADFTKNSRIP
+397 MKANSADFTRNYRIP
-412 MKANS
+412 L

-448 RTRLTSKDEN
+448 RTGLTSKDEN

-471 SSQAELAKLKNSY
+471 SSQEELAKLKNSY

-494 SSFGASSMPWE
+494 SSFGPSSMPWE
-505 PEQSHFATSVLN
+505 PEQSEFATSVLN
-517 ALQKYRPNAKIT
+517 ALQKYRPDAKIT

>member
-16 CSYQAK
+16 CSYQAQ

-37 EAKIDES
+37 DTKIDEN

-96 LAIIMDIMDQAQD
+96 LAIIMDIMDEAQD

-145 NEVIIGCAGGLLA
+145 SEVIIGCAGGLLA
-158 EFRCEFEPCKLGL
+158 EFRREFEPCKLGLGELFSPEFEPCKLGL
-171 GELFSPSVSEHF
+171 GELFSPSVSENLS
-183 GTGLLSN
+183 TGLLFN

-207 LNADYRE
+207 LNA
-214 SSEHL
+214 
-219 STGLLSNEGSHSTSA
+219 
-234 ENSTQNNSNLNADY
+234 
-248 CESSE
+248 
-253 HFGTGLLFNEGSHS
+253 
-267 TSAKNC
+267 
-273 TQNSSNLNA
+273 
-282 NYYALSCEGLE
+282 NYYELSCEGLE
-293 GGHSGIEIAKN
+293 GGHSGMQIAKN

-325 MSGGDRDNA
+325 ISGGDRDNA

-347 KLQNKGLVK
+347 KLQSKGLVK

-370 KLCDDNLKNTIIMK
+370 KLCDDDLKNPIIMK
-384 TNSAD
+384 S
-389 FTRNSRIP
+389 
-397 MKANSADFTKNSRIP
+397 NSADFTKRENSRNSRIP
-412 MKANS
+412 L

-448 RTRLTSKDEN
+448 RTSLTSKDEN

-471 SSQAELAKLKNSY
+471 SSQEELAKLKNSY

-494 SSFGASSMPWE
+494 SLFGASSMPWE
-505 PEQSHFATSVLN
+505 PEQSEFATSVLT

>member
-16 CSYQAK
+16 CSYQAQ

-37 EAKIDES
+37 DTKIDES

-96 LAIIMDIMDQAQD
+96 LAIIMDIMDEAQD

-145 NEVIIGCAGGLLA
+145 SEVIIGCAGGLLA

-171 GELFSPSVSEHF
+171 GELFSSSV
-183 GTGLLSN
+183 
-190 ESSHSTSA
+190 
-198 KNSTQNSSN
+198 
-207 LNADYRE
+207 
-214 SSEHL
+214 SEHL
-219 STGLLSNEGSHSTSA
+219 STGLNEYSHSTSA
-234 ENSTQNNSNLNADY
+234 ENSTQNNSNLAEN
-248 CESSE
+248 
-253 HFGTGLLFNEGSHS
+253 S
-267 TSAKNC
+267 TQNNSNLAENS

-282 NYYALSCEGLE
+282 NYYELSCQGLE
-293 GGHSGIEIAKN
+293 GGHSGMQIAKN

-325 MSGGDRDNA
+325 ISGGDRDNA

-347 KLQNKGLVK
+347 KLQSKGLVK

-370 KLCDDNLKNTIIMK
+370 KLCDDDLKNTIIMK
-384 TNSAD
+384 ANSAD
-389 FTRNSRIP
+389 FTKNSKIP
-397 MKANSADFTKNSRIP
+397 MKANSADFARNSRIP

-471 SSQAELAKLKNSY
+471 SSQDELAKLKNSY
-484 EAISELAGFQ
+484 EAISELAGFK
-494 SSFGASSMPWE
+494 SSFGPSSMPWE

-559 ISGAHTIN
+559 ISDAHTIN
-567 ERCEIKSAQIIAQ
+567 ERCEIKSAKIIAQ
-580 VVRDVLKNA
+580 VLRDLLKNSQGA

>member
-16 CSYQAK
+16 CSYQAQ

-37 EAKIDES
+37 DTKIDES

-96 LAIIMDIMDQAQD
+96 LAIIMDIMDEAQD

-145 NEVIIGCAGGLLA
+145 SEVIIGCAGGLLA
-158 EFRCEFEPCKLGL
+158 EFRREFEPCELGL
-171 GELFSPSVSEHF
+171 GELFSSSV
-183 GTGLLSN
+183 
-190 ESSHSTSA
+190 
-198 KNSTQNSSN
+198 
-207 LNADYRE
+207 
-214 SSEHL
+214 SEHL
-219 STGLLSNEGSHSTSA
+219 STGLLSNES
-234 ENSTQNNSNLNADY
+234 
-248 CESSE
+248 
-253 HFGTGLLFNEGSHS
+253 SHS

-282 NYYALSCEGLE
+282 NYYELSCEGLE
-293 GGHSGIEIAKN
+293 GGHSGMQIAKN

-347 KLQNKGLVK
+347 KLQSKGLVK
-356 AKKLDLLGAKELFA
+356 AKKLDLLGAKELFT
-370 KLCDDNLKNTIIMK
+370 KLCDDDLKNPIIMK
-384 TNSAD
+384 SNSAD
-389 FTRNSRIP
+389 FTRNSR
-397 MKANSADFTKNSRIP
+397 NSRIP
-412 MKANS
+412 L

-448 RTRLTSKDEN
+448 RTSLTSKDEN

-471 SSQAELAKLKNSY
+471 SSQEELTKLKNSY

-494 SSFGASSMPWE
+494 SSFGASSIPWE
-505 PEQSHFATSVLN
+505 PEQSEFATSVLN

>member
-1 MRFLGYFEQICSIPH
+1 MRFLGYFEHICSIPH
-16 CSYQAK
+16 CSYQAQ

-37 EAKIDES
+37 DTKIDES

-96 LAIIMDIMDQAQD
+96 LAIIMDIMDEAQD

-145 NEVIIGCAGGLLA
+145 SEVIIGCAGGLLA
-158 EFRCEFEPCKLGL
+158 EFRREFEPCELDL
-171 GELFSPSVSEHF
+171 GELFSSSV
-183 GTGLLSN
+183 
-190 ESSHSTSA
+190 
-198 KNSTQNSSN
+198 
-207 LNADYRE
+207 
-214 SSEHL
+214 SEHL
-219 STGLLSNEGSHSTSA
+219 STGLLFNESSHSTSA
-234 ENSTQNNSNLNADY
+234 ENSTQN
-248 CESSE
+248 
-253 HFGTGLLFNEGSHS
+253 
-267 TSAKNC
+267 
-273 TQNSSNLNA
+273 SSNLNA
-282 NYYALSCEGLE
+282 NYYELSCEGLE
-293 GGHSGIEIAKN
+293 GGHSGMQIAKN

-314 FAKNHGANILA
+314 FAKNHGANIIA
-325 MSGGDRDNA
+325 ISGGDRDNA

-347 KLQNKGLVK
+347 KLESKGLVK

-370 KLCDDNLKNTIIMK
+370 KLCDDDLKNPIIMK
-384 TNSAD
+384 S
-389 FTRNSRIP
+389 
-397 MKANSADFTKNSRIP
+397 NSADFTKRENSRNSRIP
-412 MKANS
+412 L

-448 RTRLTSKDEN
+448 RTSLTSKDEN

-471 SSQAELAKLKNSY
+471 SSQEELAKLKNSY

-505 PEQSHFATSVLN
+505 PEQSEFATSVLN

>member
-1 MRFLGYFEQICSIPH
+1 MSRFFSIIFKKFFLKGVKMRFLGYFEQICSIPH
-16 CSYQAK
+16 CSYQAQ

-37 EAKIDES
+37 DTKIDES

-96 LAIIMDIMDQAQD
+96 LAIIMDIMDEAQD

-145 NEVIIGCAGGLLA
+145 SEVIIGCAGGLLA
-158 EFRCEFEPCKLGL
+158 EFGCEFEPCKLGL
-171 GELFSPSVSEHF
+171 GELFSSSVSEHF

-190 ESSHSTSA
+190 ESSHSTS
-198 KNSTQNSSN
+198 T
-207 LNADYRE
+207 
-214 SSEHL
+214 
-219 STGLLSNEGSHSTSA
+219 
-234 ENSTQNNSNLNADY
+234 ENS
-248 CESSE
+248 
-253 HFGTGLLFNEGSHS
+253 
-267 TSAKNC
+267 

-282 NYYALSCEGLE
+282 NYYELSCEGLE
-293 GGHSGIEIAKN
+293 GGHSGMQIAKN

-325 MSGGDRDNA
+325 ISGGDRDNA

-347 KLQNKGLVK
+347 ELQSKGLVK

-370 KLCDDNLKNTIIMK
+370 KLCDDDLKNPIIMK
-384 TNSAD
+384 SNSAD
-389 FTRNSRIP
+389 FNKHENSRNSRIP
-397 MKANSADFTKNSRIP
+397 L
-412 MKANS
+412 

-448 RTRLTSKDEN
+448 RTSLTSKDKN
-458 ARIAFS
+458 TRIAFS

-494 SSFGASSMPWE
+494 SSFGASSMTWE
-505 PEQSHFATSVLN
+505 PEQSEFATSVLN

>member
-16 CSYQAK
+16 CSYQAQ

-37 EAKIDES
+37 DTKIDES

-72 IELENDGEFLSAK
+72 IELENDGEFLSTK

-96 LAIIMDIMDQAQD
+96 LAIIMDIMDEAQD

-131 ICAPALLNLDSEDD
+131 ICAPVLLNLDSEDD
-145 NEVIIGCAGGLLA
+145 SEVIIGCAGGLLA
-158 EFRCEFEPCKLGL
+158 EFRREFEPSELGL
-171 GELFSPSVSEHF
+171 GELFSSSVSEHF
-183 GTGLLSN
+183 ATGLLSN
-190 ESSHSTSA
+190 ES
-198 KNSTQNSSN
+198 
-207 LNADYRE
+207 
-214 SSEHL
+214 
-219 STGLLSNEGSHSTSA
+219 
-234 ENSTQNNSNLNADY
+234 
-248 CESSE
+248 
-253 HFGTGLLFNEGSHS
+253 SHS

-282 NYYALSCEGLE
+282 NYYELSCEGLE
-293 GGHSGIEIAKN
+293 GGHSGMQIAKN

-347 KLQNKGLVK
+347 ELESKGLVK

-370 KLCDDNLKNTIIMK
+370 KLCDDDLKNPIIMK
-384 TNSAD
+384 SNSAD
-389 FTRNSRIP
+389 LTRNSRNSRIP
-397 MKANSADFTKNSRIP
+397 L
-412 MKANS
+412 

-431 WDEGLGLPKT
+431 WDERLGLPKT

-448 RTRLTSKDEN
+448 RTSLTSKDEN

-505 PEQSHFATSVLN
+505 PEQSEFATSVLS

>member
-1 MRFLGYFEQICSIPH
+1 MRFLGFFEQICSIPH
-16 CSYQAK
+16 CSYQAQ

-37 EAKIDES
+37 DTKIDEN

-96 LAIIMDIMDQAQD
+96 LAIIMDIMDEAQD

-145 NEVIIGCAGGLLA
+145 SEVIIGCAGGLLA
-158 EFRCEFEPCKLGL
+158 EFGCEFEPCKLGL
-171 GELFSPSVSEHF
+171 GELFSSSVSEHF
-183 GTGLLSN
+183 SSGLN
-190 ESSHSTSA
+190 E
-198 KNSTQNSSN
+198 
-207 LNADYRE
+207 Y
-214 SSEHL
+214 
-219 STGLLSNEGSHSTSA
+219 SHSTSA
-234 ENSTQNNSNLNADY
+234 ENSTQNNSNL
-248 CESSE
+248 
-253 HFGTGLLFNEGSHS
+253 
-267 TSAKNC
+267 AKNC
-273 TQNSSNLNA
+273 TQNNSNLNA
-282 NYYALSCEGLE
+282 NYYALSCQGLE
-293 GGHSGIEIAKN
+293 GGHSGMQIAKN

-325 MSGGDRDNA
+325 ISGGDRDNA
-334 IPTWAKALVSASS
+334 IPTWAKALATASS
-347 KLQNKGLVK
+347 KLQSKGLVK

-370 KLCDDNLKNTIIMK
+370 KLCDDDLKNPIIMK
-384 TNSAD
+384 S
-389 FTRNSRIP
+389 
-397 MKANSADFTKNSRIP
+397 NSADFTKREISRNSKIP
-412 MKANS
+412 L

-448 RTRLTSKDEN
+448 RTRLASKDEN

-471 SSQAELAKLKNSY
+471 SSQEELAKLKNSY

-494 SSFGASSMPWE
+494 SSFGPSSMPWE

-548 KKLVACSIGPN
+548 KKLAACSIGPN